1 MKKDFKLGLCPIGK
15 FVFSHEDAMKYKK
28 EIEKKL
34 KKWGINFANI
44 DAAVK
49 DGMVR
54 GTEDIEP
61 AIKSLKNSNVD
72 ALFLPHCNFGTEH
85 AAGLIARDMGLP
97 VLIWG
102 PRDEAPLKDGKRLR
116 DSLCGMFASTKVIYK
131 LKVPFTYIEN
141 CRIDDPKFEQGLDNF
156 IRAANVVKTFRK
168 GIRVGLFG
176 QRIDFFWSTIINE
189 SELLEKFKIE
199 VLPIDMLNVMRK
211 AKNLAEKNKTVYLSE
226 IKKLRSSFIIED
238 SKNEALVNILTL
250 RDQILEEA
258 AKNKVDAVA
267 VQDFMSIVEETG
279 AWCMLATSFI
289 AEKYPYG
296 LESDVHGAISN
307 LILRKALFDTSP
319 PFLVDI
325 TARHPKNDN
334 GVLMWH
340 CGAPLSLC
348 HPDEKIRVG
357 KHWILKGPYGGMC
370 HFRLKDGDVTM
381 ARFDGELGEY
391 KLAVG
396 EGHSINGPHTLNNY
410 VWVEVDDWP
419 RWERTLMEGP
429 FPHHTGMI
437 YGYCSDTLVEACK
450 YIPGLSPVKL

>member
-1 MKKDFKLGLCPIGK
+1 
-15 FVFSHEDAMKYKK
+15 MKYKN
-28 EIEKKL
+28 EIEEKL
-34 KKWGINFANI
+34 KKWEISFANI
-44 DAAVK
+44 DDAVS

-61 AIKSLKNSNVD
+61 AVKSLKNSGVD

-85 AAGLIARDMGLP
+85 AAGLIAREMGLP

-102 PRDEAPLKDGKRLR
+102 PRDEAPLKDGTRLR
-116 DSLCGMFASTKVIYK
+116 DSLCGMFASTKVLCK
-131 LKVPFTYIEN
+131 LRTPFTYIEN
-141 CRIDDPKFEQGLDNF
+141 CWIGDPQFERGLDSF
-156 IRAANVVKTFRK
+156 MRAANVVKAFKK

-189 SELLEKFKIE
+189 SELLEKFRIE
-199 VLPIDMLNVMRK
+199 VLPIDLLNVVGK
-211 AKNLAEKNKTVYLSE
+211 AKKLAEKKRTSYLNE
-226 IKKLRSSFIIED
+226 IKKLRSEFVVED
-238 SKNEALVNILTL
+238 SKDGALVNVLAL

-258 AKNKVDAVA
+258 EKNNVDAVA

-307 LILRKALFDTSP
+307 LILRKALFDAST

-325 TARHPKNDN
+325 TARHPENDN

-340 CGAPLSLC
+340 CGAPLNLC
-348 HPDEKIRVG
+348 HPDEKIRIG

-370 HFRLKDGDVTM
+370 HFRLKDGGVTM

-396 EGHSINGPHTLNNY
+396 EGHSIKGPHTLNNY
-410 VWVEVDDWP
+410 VWIEVEDWP

-437 YGYCSDTLVEACK
+437 YGCCSDALVEACK